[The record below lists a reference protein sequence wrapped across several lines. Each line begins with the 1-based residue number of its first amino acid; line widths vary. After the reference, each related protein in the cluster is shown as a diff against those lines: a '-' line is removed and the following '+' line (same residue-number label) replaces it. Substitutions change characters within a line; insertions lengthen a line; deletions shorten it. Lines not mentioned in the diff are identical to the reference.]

1 MIVSGD
7 HVGSRWQQC
16 TAYVQQLLPL
26 NAAIY
31 RQGSTVPLL
40 FVDFISSC
48 AAVRQT
54 QAHPSSSALTPPR
67 APPLASTHTPTGTPR
82 VTGYSAVHA
91 LCSLILLYMYVRR
104 SIYISIL
111 TSFPQIFH
119 FPATLL
125 LAAVAVHMLYIAATA
140 ANVGSS
146 SRRRLPIPG
155 PADLDTRT
163 QSTAP
168 GSGSHAHPHPG
179 GPPGTSP
186 GDRAG

>member
-54 QAHPSSSALTPPR
+54 QAHPSSSALTPPL

-125 LAAVAVHMLYIAATA
+125 LAAVAVHMLHCCHCCQ
-140 ANVGSS
+140 
-146 SRRRLPIPG
+146 RRILVQTEAPYPG